1 MIKDQRI
8 LNIEDDKVVSLL
20 TITESILIEDK
31 IENSIKK
38 TSTSI
43 SFSQE
48 NSKLLDVS
56 KSLPALGSS
65 YSLRDALNSFKSE
78 ETTESKPIEALD
90 DSLTEFGIEKQE
102 NVSYELTFP
111 TEIIADFNNK
121 TTPIKIENISSSPTQ
136 TISPQ
141 SDTDKLQ
148 ILLSNNQ
155 LTKEKLDEITN
166 ESKRINN
173 NLKLYLIVNI
183 LSNDDASNVPENDS
197 NREDDKSKSL
207 NIKQEDDEI
216 PISIFRMKYFFYKK
230 KKSNQNNAGGNE
242 AKKSTETLNCISNC
256 LCVLTNK
263 NIILFKLFNQE
274 LFNNNMD
281 FDKCLKKRLSIEINQ
296 IETIEV
302 GLGQNYLIVDKQENN
317 KNINFKFVT
326 MDVYQS
332 QAFLSILLSLNLRYF
347 FKAFLFGI

>member
-1 MIKDQRI
+1 MD
-8 LNIEDDKVVSLL
+8 
-20 TITESILIEDK
+20 ES
-31 IENSIKK
+31 
-38 TSTSI
+38 
-43 SFSQE
+43 F
-48 NSKLLDVS
+48 
-56 KSLPALGSS
+56 
-65 YSLRDALNSFKSE
+65 
-78 ETTESKPIEALD
+78 
-90 DSLTEFGIEKQE
+90 TEFGIEKQE

-121 TTPIKIENISSSPTQ
+121 TTPIKIEKTLSSPTQ

-183 LSNDDASNVPENDS
+183 LSNDDGSNAPENDS
-197 NREDDKSKSL
+197 NREDDKSKHKSL

-242 AKKSTETLNCISNC
+242 ARKSTESLSCISNC

-263 NIILFKLFNQE
+263 NIILFKMFNQE
-274 LFNNNMD
+274 LFDKNMD
-281 FDKCLKKRLSIEINQ
+281 FDNCLKKRLSIEINQ

-317 KNINFKFVT
+317 KNLNFKFVT

-332 QAFLSILLSLNLRYF
+332 QAFLSILLSLIIIF
-347 FKAFLFGI
+347 FFTFKFGI